1 MKEKIPEDYMSPPYL
16 KQAFKAFKKR
26 LKLMKLDSESTLGG
40 SALSGGKHSGIV
52 AIRPPNQF
60 PQEVWDKLVEMGML
74 KMEERGLYGVDESLA
89 PH

>member
-52 AIRPPNQF
+52 AIRPPTQF

-74 KMEERGLYGVDESLA
+74 KMEERGLYGVDESHA